1 MATEIGNMSL
11 TTLRAGEASLLYRAF
26 EMHDFMEDK
35 HEAQWEN
42 KCLTL
47 VNTEQLG
54 RYHLYLWTFLAVNEL
69 TLRGSLNAIDSMEE
83 GSSGLFLSM
92 LEKTTNLQKHLAQF
106 HVMPHIHP
114 MTFRTKS

>member
-1 MATEIGNMSL
+1 
-11 TTLRAGEASLLYRAF
+11 
-26 EMHDFMEDK
+26 MHDFMEDK